1 MERHHIPTA
10 QWKSFTK
17 TNDAKSFI
25 EKAPFPAL
33 VVKAS
38 GLAAG
43 KGVIVATNIK
53 EACAAV
59 DSISSSFGEASETLV
74 VEEVLE
80 GEEVSVLA
88 FTDGNTVSVMCP
100 AQDHK
105 RLKDGDN
112 GPNTGGMGAYCPCP
126 LLSDTDL
133 DIVREQILKK
143 TIAGLK
149 AEGYNTYI

>member
-10 QWKSFTK
+10 RWKSFTK
-17 TNDAKSFI
+17 PAEAKTFI
-25 EKAPFPAL
+25 ESAPFPAL

-43 KGVIVATNIK
+43 KGVIVATSKK

-59 DSISSSFGEASETLV
+59 DSIASSFGEASETIV
-74 VEEVLE
+74 VEEILE

-88 FTDGNTVSVMCP
+88 FTDGNSVSVMSP

-105 RLKDGDN
+105 RLKDGDI

-126 LLSDTDL
+126 LLSLSDL
-133 DIVREQILKK
+133 DIVKEQILKK
-143 TIAGLK
+143 TINGLK
-149 AEGYNTYI
+149 AEGYA